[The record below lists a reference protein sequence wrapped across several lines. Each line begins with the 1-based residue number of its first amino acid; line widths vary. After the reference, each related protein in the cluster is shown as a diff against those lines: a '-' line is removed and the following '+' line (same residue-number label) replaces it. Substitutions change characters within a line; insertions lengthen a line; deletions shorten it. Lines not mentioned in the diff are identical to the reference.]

1 MEYKEFLNQI
11 QNSLKDVISNSG
23 MTYSEIALK
32 TKIKKKRLNEI
43 LNGKENIY
51 INEIFS
57 IARAVGLI
65 ALFDFNDNYIIS
77 DEERLYW
84 NFKNYN
90 KLINDLKFRIENCS
104 KYEKEYYSSKI
115 KILQKNEKSYNMLR
129 FLLCNRIDRLM
140 RAIELTSYE
149 LSDLLNVTRYYLV
162 GVLNGEENFPCSL
175 LFNILSIIG
184 NPISLRFE
192 KISEKQ
198 LLNINL

>member
-11 QNSLKDVISNSG
+11 QNSLKSVIANSG
-23 MTYSEIALK
+23 MTYSDIASK
-32 TKIKKKRLNEI
+32 AKIKKKRLNEI
-43 LNGKENIY
+43 LNGNGNIY

-57 IARAVGLI
+57 IARSVGLI

-84 NFKNYN
+84 SFKCYN
-90 KLINDLKFRIENCS
+90 RLISDLKFRSENCS
-104 KYEKEYYSSKI
+104 SNEKEYYLSKI

-129 FLLCNRIDRLM
+129 FLLCNRIERLM
-140 RAIELTSYE
+140 RLIELTSSD
-149 LSDLLNVTRYYLV
+149 LSNLLNVTRYYLV

-192 KISEKQ
+192 KLSENES
-198 LLNINL
+198 LINKA